1 MLKVGLGNT
10 NFRAVNFKK
19 DENKQQ
25 PQPLAGK
32 IVQPEPKKP
41 AEKLPGYAYPPIAG
55 LIAPPKVPKAPTP
68 IVVPPLAGVITPPM
82 PKKPETTPDVV
93 PPLAGLIPAPEPEKI
108 KEDEKK

>member
-32 IVQPEPKKP
+32 IVQPTPNKP
-41 AEKLPGYAYPPIAG
+41 TEKLPGYAYPPIAG
-55 LIAPPKVPKAPTP
+55 LIAPPKVPKTPTP
-68 IVVPPLAGVITPPM
+68 IVVPAWAGVIAAPT

-93 PPLAGLIPAPEPEKI
+93 PPLAGLIPAPVPEKI